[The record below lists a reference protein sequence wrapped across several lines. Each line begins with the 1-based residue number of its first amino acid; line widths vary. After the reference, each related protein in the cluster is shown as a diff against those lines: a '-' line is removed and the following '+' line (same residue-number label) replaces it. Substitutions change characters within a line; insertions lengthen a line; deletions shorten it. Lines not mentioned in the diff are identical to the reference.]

1 MLTVAKSLRV
11 TSSVLGMNGNEDILI
26 IIDSSYNLYVLNKAT
41 FEIIKKLSI
50 TTKYGVRHSYN
61 HSFSV
66 SSNLDILITSPNDA
80 RAFLMRYEDKLQAV
94 KTMDFNDRTLSCSS
108 FSLDNHLVTMGGQD
122 GKTFLY
128 DVNKKQLTGALKTVP
143 DQISSIA
150 YSKDKRFVAVSSF
163 DKVTVIFNL
172 DCNVVL
178 RRFKLDDAAIEEAI
192 FIDNDTKIIG
202 LTRRKT
208 LVIYDIANRSIT
220 KSSFELSDWPTQV
233 IAMGPYHIVVSTKGN
248 DLYII
253 NHFTFKITKVLELG
267 NSGVTNML
275 FQNNHLYLGFMDG
288 QIDILNTHLYIK
300 ELTLHLR
307 INEFK
312 QSTELIE
319 KNPFLLTQEMISKY
333 DKLWPITLEKI
344 KQLLFEGRT
353 DEALEMAKP
362 FFLDPRKEEEY
373 NFCLGH
379 ADIFEKL
386 QELVDKKSYYEA
398 HQLCEDYPYLK
409 NARVY
414 ELLDKQWSRLFQAC
428 KLLFIKNDTTSQAS
442 AKATLRPYKAIAS
455 KKGMIDHLEMG
466 YKTFMKADE
475 CIRERNFKGY
485 FDLVG
490 YSPFLKDE
498 ETYARVLQ
506 IGNQTYEKLK
516 ILESEGRYDDALSVA
531 LYLNDFTPMRE
542 KITLTIEMLNIKK
555 QMVVWIENNEILKI
569 YESLDKYHD
578 LDFFAPFIA
587 FNKHFLDLQEKGWQ
601 LAKLG
606 RSAWIAK
613 AFLPYMRSAY
623 TMHTVAQIIKKSYLQ
638 ELKFACDT
646 QRAELDFERTIDQY
660 AGLFGMDSELFY
672 LARTE
677 NFEDKIKL
685 SDKSGDE
692 KGYETK
698 DYPHSILVHKA

>member
-1 MLTVAKSLRV
+1 MLTVAKSFRV
-11 TSSVLGMNGNEDILI
+11 GSSVLAMNGNDEILL
-26 IIDSSYNLYVLNKAT
+26 IIDSSYNLYVLEKAT
-41 FEIIKKLSI
+41 FVIIKKLSI
-50 TTKYGVRHSYN
+50 TSKYGVRHPYE
-61 HSFSV
+61 HSFSI
-66 SSNLDILITSPNDA
+66 SSNLDILITSPTDA
-80 RAFLMRYEDKLQAV
+80 RAFLMSFTEKLQAV
-94 KTMDFNDRTLSCSS
+94 KTLDYNDRIVSCSS
-108 FSLDNHLVTMGGQD
+108 FSSDSNLLTIGGQD

-128 DVNKKQLTGALKTVP
+128 DVEKKQLTGALKTVP
-143 DQISSIA
+143 DHISSIA
-150 YSKDKRFVAVSSF
+150 YSKDKRFVAISSF
-163 DKVTVIFNL
+163 DKGTVIFNL
-172 DCNVVL
+172 ECNVVV
-178 RRFKLDDAAIEEAI
+178 RRFKLAAAAIEAAI
-192 FIDNDTKIIG
+192 FVDNDTKIIG

-208 LVIYDIANRSIT
+208 LVMYDIAKREISM
-220 KSSFELSDWPTQV
+220 SAFEVSDWPTQV
-233 IAMGPYHIVVSTKGN
+233 IAMGPYHIVVATKGSE
-248 DLYII
+248 LYLI
-253 NHFTFKITKVLELG
+253 NHFTFKITKVLTLE
-267 NSGVTNML
+267 NSGITNML
-275 FQNNHLYLGFMDG
+275 FQNNHLYLGFVDG
-288 QIDILNTHLYIK
+288 QVDIINTHLHIK

-312 QSTELIE
+312 ESTQLIE
-319 KNPFLLTQEMISKY
+319 KNPFLLTQEMVSKY
-333 DKLWPITLEKI
+333 DKLWPITLDKV
-344 KQLLFEGRT
+344 KQLLFEGKV
-353 DEALEMAKP
+353 DEALELARP

-386 QELVDKKSYYEA
+386 QELVDKKSYLEA
-398 HQLCEDYPYLK
+398 HILCEDYPYLK

-414 ELLDKQWSRLFQAC
+414 ELLDKQWTRLFQAC
-428 KLLFIKNDTTSQAS
+428 KLLFIKNDPASHAS

-455 KKGMIDHLEMG
+455 KKVIIDHLEVG

-498 ETYARVLQ
+498 EMYTRVLQ

-531 LYLNDFTPMRE
+531 LYLNEFTPLRE
-542 KITLTIEMLNIKK
+542 KITLTMEMLNIKK
-555 QMVVWIENNEILKI
+555 QMIVWIENNEILKV
-569 YESLDKYHD
+569 YECVDKYPD
-578 LDFFAPFIA
+578 LEFFAPFTA
-587 FNKHFLDLQEKGWQ
+587 FNKRFVDLQEKGWE

-613 AFLPYMRSAY
+613 SFAPYIRAAY

-646 QRAELDFERTIDQY
+646 QRAAIDFERTIDQY

-677 NFEDKIKL
+677 NFEDMIKL
-685 SDKSGDE
+685 SDNSGNE
-692 KGYETK
+692 RGYETK
-698 DYPHSILVHKA
+698 DYPRSILVHKA